1 MTGIEQSGLAAW
13 AALEH
18 DEEAIWSAHAGLVPG
33 PSVEELAARL
43 SAAPRAFLPQP
54 GVPLPDVAA
63 VARDVFEDTPDRG
76 AAAVAAARL
85 IAGHGDRARTG
96 ALLGMW
102 LFASPDL
109 VGPLSAP
116 LRTDRAARALQALA
130 LRLAGIRD
138 PSAWVS
144 DAERREE
151 AVRLLLL
158 WAGMLPAG
166 ESVADARTR
175 FDLLDSVQRDA
186 TLSRA
191 LADEKHRREVQR
203 KLQEARA
210 REAAARYSPE

>member
-186 TLSRA
+186 
-191 LADEKHRREVQR
+191 
-203 KLQEARA
+203 
-210 REAAARYSPE
+210 